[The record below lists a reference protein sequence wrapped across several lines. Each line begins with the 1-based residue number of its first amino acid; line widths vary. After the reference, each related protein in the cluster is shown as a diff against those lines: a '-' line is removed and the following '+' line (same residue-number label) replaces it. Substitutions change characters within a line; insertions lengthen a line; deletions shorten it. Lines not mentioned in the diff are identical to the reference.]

1 MSNIYITD
9 FCVSKCGRP
18 RVRACILS
26 ACGLV
31 APHGLM
37 VFMRAIGL
45 HRMEHASG
53 RAPQSESKSRLFYI
67 STKCT
72 CADT

>member
-9 FCVSKCGRP
+9 LCVQNVPGGP
-18 RVRACILS
+18 AGPRACILS

-31 APHGLM
+31 DPHGFM

-72 CADT
+72 